1 MTVNLSRRV
10 CKKIQYT
17 LPIGPKRLSS
27 SQVLIKRVLQEQ
39 KFLQFAGP
47 EHSVCF
53 NTIRKTKEL
62 SNHL

>member
-27 SQVLIKRVLQEQ
+27 SQVLIKRPSLCVSTPNEGITGADVFAVCWSRTFSVL
-39 KFLQFAGP
+39 
-47 EHSVCF
+47 
-53 NTIRKTKEL
+53 
-62 SNHL
+62 